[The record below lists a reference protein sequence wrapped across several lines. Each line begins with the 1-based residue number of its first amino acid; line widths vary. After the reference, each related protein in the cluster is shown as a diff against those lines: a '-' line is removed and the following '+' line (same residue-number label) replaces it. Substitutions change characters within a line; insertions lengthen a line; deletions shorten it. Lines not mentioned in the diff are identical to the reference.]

1 MLISVIIPTYNEA
14 NNIGKLLERLNQM
27 PSDVNTE
34 IIVVDGGSG
43 DETMNIAKTFGVEVY
58 KSPRKG
64 RAAQM
69 NFGVKQSKGEVLQ
82 FIHAD
87 TLPPLSNF
95 KDIQNA
101 IETDFSVGCFTYC
114 FDSKHPLLRINS
126 FFTRFDKIWCRGGDQ
141 AIFVT
146 RKAFDEVGGYRDD
159 YLIMEDFD
167 FIKKIQAKFPFRIVK
182 NNCIV
187 SARKYQNNSYLKVQL
202 ANLKIFR
209 MYDEGAS
216 QELMTETYQK
226 LLKKWD

>member
-14 NNIGKLLERLNQM
+14 DNIEKLLKRLTQM
-27 PSDVNTE
+27 TTSIATE
-34 IIVVDGGSG
+34 IIVVDGGSE
-43 DETMNIAKTFGVEVY
+43 DDTVKIAEIFDVSVY

-69 NFGVKQSKGEVLQ
+69 NFGVKQSKGDILQ
-82 FIHAD
+82 FVHAD
-87 TLPPLSNF
+87 TLPPFSNF
-95 KDIQNA
+95 EDISSAVKNGY
-101 IETDFSVGCFTYC
+101 SVGCFTYS

-146 RKAFDEVGGYRDD
+146 RKVFDEVGGYRDD

-167 FIKKIQAKFPFRIVK
+167 FIKKVQSKYPFKIVK

-209 MYDEGAS
+209 MYDAGAS
-216 QELMTETYQK
+216 QELMAETYQK
-226 LLKKWD
+226 ILKKWN